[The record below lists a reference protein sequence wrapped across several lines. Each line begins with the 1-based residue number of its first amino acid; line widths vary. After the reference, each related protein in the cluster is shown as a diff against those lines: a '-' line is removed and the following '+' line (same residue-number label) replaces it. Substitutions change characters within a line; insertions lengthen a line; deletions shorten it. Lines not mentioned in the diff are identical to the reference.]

1 MQRLQRPHI
10 HKLNGFDDPTKCFF
24 VSKILQGFKRK
35 NPGSKDLRMPVS
47 SALLKQLINSLPHV
61 CKFSFEASMFASA
74 FSLAFFAMLRVGEF
88 ATDKKCDSGMHV
100 VRLRDV
106 IQKRNSLNEDLHIK
120 IRSSKTDQ
128 GSNSTTLVIYKQSDI
143 AVCPVKLMN
152 LYLNKRLS
160 LSADICKTDMQL
172 YIHFDGT
179 LLTRY
184 QFSSVLQKMFAILPP
199 SAIFKI
205 LNGYDIFQ

>member
-1 MQRLQRPHI
+1 M
-10 HKLNGFDDPTKCFF
+10 
-24 VSKILQGFKRK
+24 
-35 NPGSKDLRMPVS
+35 
-47 SALLKQLINSLPHV
+47 
-61 CKFSFEASMFASA
+61 
-74 FSLAFFAMLRVGEF
+74 
-88 ATDKKCDSGMHV
+88 
-100 VRLRDV
+100 
-106 IQKRNSLNEDLHIK
+106 QKRNSLNEKLHIK

-160 LSADICKTDMQL
+160 LSADICKTDMQP

-179 LLTRY
+179 LLTRC

-199 SAIFKI
+199 SAIF
-205 LNGYDIFQ
+205 LSPP